1 MSKARKIVEYFNK
14 SAQQTSK
21 LLNFQKESNLAIY
34 SGHGFRAKKLLQD
47 VIARWWLSY
56 CMLKCLRFLKP
67 ALMCLYAAKE
77 ITCDMLDY
85 DQWVVL
91 EQIEITLKKIAMWQ
105 RILEEEK
112 YPTGA
117 LVVSAIYAIC
127 VHYVDVLNSPHA

>member
-1 MSKARKIVEYFNK
+1 MSKARIIVEYFNK
-14 SAQQTSK
+14 LTQQTSM

-34 SGHGFRAKKLLQD
+34 SGHGFCAKKLIQD
-47 VIARWWLSY
+47 IITRWWLSY

-91 EQIEITLKKIAMWQ
+91 EQ
-105 RILEEEK
+105 
-112 YPTGA
+112 
-117 LVVSAIYAIC
+117 
-127 VHYVDVLNSPHA
+127 N